1 MYQASNP
8 LNGAVPSN
16 LVALRF
22 GPFELDV
29 RSGEMKRHGS
39 GVRIQPQP
47 FKVLV
52 LLANRPGD
60 VVTREEIQAEVWPA
74 GTFVDFEQSLNFCI
88 RQIRAALGDNAL
100 APRYI
105 ETLPRRGYRWVGGPV
120 ERVTSGARLREWPRP
135 LAADAA
141 RPADG
146 VEEAP
151 AEGVDPD
158 SVLPAPVDV
167 LAETPARGVPAPVL
181 STSRVVTAAVPR
193 GARAAGPAAA
203 RGRRD
208 RPRSRGR
215 RPRRE
220 ARLARAGAGRAAH
233 VPAPHLPPRAR
244 QLGAVRAGRAGRL
257 LRRVGRPARPR
268 CTSRAPTRVTSGP
281 RTSPTRGSSRVSSS
295 GEVAF
300 LRDGVLS
307 RAPLAGGPPKDVLKG
322 VLAADWTPDGAD
334 FAIARMVDGRL
345 QLEFPVGHAIG
356 PVLRTSRLR
365 VSPDG
370 RYLALT
376 QHPQP
381 DDDRGGVVV
390 FDRSGRKVAAC
401 DGWGSLEG
409 LAWRGDEVWFT
420 ATRVGADSSLH
431 ALSLD
436 GRERTVLS
444 GMGRLVLHDAAADG
458 RLLLERANLRLEM
471 LLEREGQ
478 PEAVDLSWLDF
489 SSATSISADGST
501 VLFYESGQGG
511 GPDYTTFVRRTDGSL
526 PVRVGTGRALG
537 LSPDGQWMLSI
548 PLREPD
554 RVDVVPVGPGEPR
567 QVRIAGAAAHET
579 AGFVGD
585 GRTIFVSTR
594 DQAGKRA
601 TWLVGAD
608 GSNPRRL
615 ATPEGR
621 SLSMNT
627 FSPDGSRFLMSCPD
641 AERTCVFRVDGGAPV
656 AGRRDARELV
666 ACRLGRPRPPLLP
679 RDDEARAGE
688 AVAARSRDRARPGP
702 RRDRTERPRR
712 GAGHPRRRRVARRTR
727 VGVQRSAPALRPA
740 RRVERPLTLLSSAPA
755 HPRA

>member
-1 MYQASNP
+1 MHQASNP

-29 RSGEMKRHGS
+29 RAGEMKRHGS

-52 LLANRPGD
+52 LLASRPGD

-120 ERVTSGARLREWPRP
+120 ERVTSGPKLREWPRP

-146 VEEAP
+146 TEGASAEP
-151 AEGVDPD
+151 AEVD
-158 SVLPAPVDV
+158 VGLPAPA
-167 LAETPARGVPAPVL
+167 LAETPARGVPAPAL
-181 STSRVVTAAVPR
+181 PQPPVVTPPPPP
-193 GARAAGPAAA
+193 GARRQVPLLLAAA
-203 RGRRD
+203 LVALALAG
-208 RPRSRGR
+208 GVLVT
-215 RPRRE
+215 
-220 ARLARAGAGRAAH
+220 RLASRP
-233 VPAPHLPPRAR
+233 PAPAEPPTFQRLTFRRGLVSSAR
-244 QLGAVRAGRAGRL
+244 FAPDGQLVFSAAWDGQ
-257 LRRVGRPARPR
+257 PARVYVTRSDPR
-268 CTSRAPTRVTSGP
+268 DLRAIDITDARIVGA
-281 RTSPTRGSSRVSSS
+281 SSS

-300 LRDGVLS
+300 LRGGVLS

-322 VLAADWTPDGAD
+322 VLVADWTPDGAD
-334 FAIARMVDGRL
+334 FAIARMVDGRM
-345 QLEFPVGHAIG
+345 QLEFPVGHTIG

-390 FDRSGRKVAAC
+390 LDRSGRKVAGS

-420 ATRVGADSSLH
+420 ATRVGADNSLH

-444 GMGRLVLHDAAADG
+444 GMGRLVLHDAAPDG
-458 RLLLERANLRLEM
+458 RLLLERTNLRSEM
-471 LLEREGQ
+471 LLAREGR

-489 SSATSISADGST
+489 SAATAMSADGST

-567 QVRIAGAAAHET
+567 QVRIAGAAVHET

-585 GRTIFVSTR
+585 GRAIFVSTR
-594 DQAGKRA
+594 DPAGKRA
-601 TWLVGAD
+601 TWLVGVD
-608 GSNPRRL
+608 GSSPRRL
-615 ATPEGR
+615 AVPEGR

-627 FSPDGSRFLMSCPD
+627 FSPDGTRFLMSCPE

-656 AGRRDARELV
+656 PVAGTHENWWPTGWDDRGRLYFRETTKHV
-666 ACRLGRPRPPLLP
+666 PERLWRLDPVTGRAADLGELGPS
-679 RDDEARAGE
+679 DRAG
-688 AVAARSRDRARPGP
+688 AQAILGVVVSRGGDAWAFNVL
-702 RRDRTERPRR
+702 RR
-712 GAGHPRRRRVARRTR
+712 
-727 VGVQRSAPALRPA
+727 
-740 RRVERPLTLLSSAPA
+740 LSDLHVVSNV
-755 HPRA
+755 R